1 MIAHYSLILKP
12 IHSPKNPELKQLR
25 LLFEKARERKKKGL
39 FVIEGER
46 EIKKALLGKYNFTQI
61 FIEEGSTPETP
72 EVQALLNQTT
82 AFQVEK
88 NAFQRIS
95 RRSGSEKILA
105 VAETKSHEL
114 EYLKLSDQAL
124 ILVVEAPE
132 KPGNIGALYRTA
144 AAAKMDAVIIAN
156 PKTDFYNPN
165 SIRSS
170 LGSIF
175 LLPSALASS
184 SEVISYLNKKSFSIV
199 TAALEPDAIP
209 YNQYD
214 YKTPCALILGTEST
228 GLETNWLEA
237 AHQSLI
243 IPMSKSI
250 DSLNLSVSAGI
261 LMYEAQR
268 KNNRL
273 EKNSIL

>member
-72 EVQALLNQTT
+72 EVKALLNQTT
-82 AFQVEK
+82 AIQVEK

-114 EYLKLSDQAL
+114 EHLKLSDQAL

-199 TAALEPDAIP
+199 AAALEPDAIP

-214 YKTPCALILGTEST
+214 YKTPCALILGTESS

-243 IPMSKSI
+243 IPMAKTV

-273 EKNSIL
+273 EK

>member
-1 MIAHYSLILKP
+1 MILKP
-12 IHSPKNPELKQLR
+12 IHSSKNPELKQLR

-72 EVQALLNQTT
+72 EVQALLYQTT

-105 VAETKSHEL
+105 VSETKSHEL
-114 EYLKLSDQAL
+114 EHLKLSDQAL

-184 SEVISYLNKKSFSIV
+184 SKVISYLNKKSFSIV
-199 TAALEPDAIP
+199 AAALEPDAIP

-214 YKTPCALILGTEST
+214 YKTPCALILGTESS

-243 IPMSKSI
+243 IPMAKTV

-268 KNNRL
+268 KKTDL
-273 EKNSIL
+273 KSSLFFSIFP

>member
-1 MIAHYSLILKP
+1 LIAHYSLILKP

-72 EVQALLNQTT
+72 EVQALLNKTT

-114 EYLKLSDQAL
+114 EHLKLSDQAL

-199 TAALEPDAIP
+199 AAALEPDAIP

-214 YKTPCALILGTEST
+214 YKTPCALILGTESS

-243 IPMSKSI
+243 IPMAKTV

-273 EKNSIL
+273 EK

>member
-12 IHSPKNPELKQLR
+12 IHSTKNPELKQLR

-46 EIKKALLGKYNFTQI
+46 EIKKALLGKYNFTQL

-72 EVQALLNQTT
+72 EIQALLNQTT
-82 AFQVEK
+82 AFRVEK
-88 NAFQRIS
+88 NTFQRIS

-114 EYLKLSDQAL
+114 DHLNLSDQAL
-124 ILVVEAPE
+124 ILVIEAPE
-132 KPGNIGALYRTA
+132 KPGNIGALFRTA

-170 LGSIF
+170 LGSLF
-175 LLPSALASS
+175 LLPSALAPSS
-184 SEVISYLNKKSFSIV
+184 RVISYLNKKSFSIV
-199 TAALEPDAIP
+199 AAALEPDAIP

-214 YKTPCALILGTEST
+214 YKTPCALILGTESS

-243 IPMSKSI
+243 IPMAETV

-273 EKNSIL
+273 EK